1 VKRLFYDVADG
12 QRLGMKMESHVDV
25 RFAAPVKLATSGAAN
40 GNLSVRGGA
49 SRHRNDKG
57 ALRMIFGMRVRG
69 ALLGTLIMLAV
80 PVAASLAAMV
90 ASSPAAAQTVQ
101 SIVVEGNRRVELDT
115 IRSYFKPGPNGVLD
129 QGRIDDGLKALIET
143 GLFQDV
149 RISRPGGK
157 IVVTVVENPVIGR
170 VAFEGNKKVKD
181 DQLTAEI
188 QSKPRG
194 TFSRPMVQSD
204 AQRIAEI
211 YRHSGRYD
219 VRVTPEIIEQP
230 NNRVDLV
237 FTIVEGSKTGI
248 KSIEFIGNQAYSS
261 YRLRDIIKTRE
272 SNLLSFL
279 GGADTYDPDRVEAD
293 RDLIRRFYLKH
304 GYADVQV
311 VAALTEYD
319 PARGGFLVTFKIEE
333 GQQYRVASVEFTSS
347 IVTLDGNTL
356 RSYSH
361 VYVGSVYNAEA
372 LEKSVEEMQIE
383 ASRRGYAFAI
393 VRPRGDRNFEAHTVS
408 IVFGIDE
415 GPRTY
420 IERINIKGN
429 TRTRD
434 YVIRREFDLSEGDAY
449 NRALVDR
456 AERRLKNLD
465 YFKNV
470 KITTEPGSSSDRV
483 VLIVDLEEKST
494 GDFSVS
500 GGYSTTDGALG
511 EVSISERNFLGR
523 GLFAKAAVTY
533 GQYARGASLS
543 FVDPYLLDYRVAG
556 GLDISYREQLPNSYI
571 SYGTKTM
578 GFSPRL
584 GFALREDL
592 SLQVRY
598 SLYEQEIT
606 LPYYLANCNNNPA
619 NGMLAFNP
627 SPAWVAANAPGT
639 PPGGTVTAGGQTAT
653 DATGLGLWCYS
664 DGEASLP
671 VRKELASGKTLT
683 SSVGYSLSYNTL
695 DNNKNP
701 TDGLLINFSQDFAG
715 VGGDVSYLKTTIDG
729 KYYAPLVSDIVGLIH
744 VQSGIL
750 NRASSEL
757 RMLDQFQ
764 MGPNL
769 VRGFAPNGIGP
780 RDINPF
786 GTQDALGG
794 TKYWGA
800 SFELQMPFWFLPKE
814 VGLKGAVYADAG
826 SLWDY
831 QGPTNWALT
840 GEVNVPGCI
849 KPTQTPV
856 VTSGTCLG
864 LQYDDTNIIRTAVGV
879 GLIWASPFGPLR
891 FDYAFP
897 LTKGQYDR
905 VQQFKFGGGT
915 SF

>member
-1 VKRLFYDVADG
+1 
-12 QRLGMKMESHVDV
+12 MK
-25 RFAAPVKLATSGAAN
+25 L
-40 GNLSVRGGA
+40 
-49 SRHRNDKG
+49 
-57 ALRMIFGMRVRG
+57 GMRVRG
-69 ALLGTLIMLAV
+69 GVLAALMMFAV
-80 PVAASLAAMV
+80 PVAASLAAV
-90 ASSPAAAQTVQ
+90 LASSPAIAQTVA
-101 SIVVEGNRRVELDT
+101 SIQVEGNRRVELET
-115 IRSYFKPGPNGVLD
+115 IRSYFKPGPGGRLD
-129 QGRIDDGLKALIET
+129 QAQIDDGLKALIET

-149 RISRPGGK
+149 RISQTGGHLL
-157 IVVTVVENPVIGR
+157 VTVIENPVIGR

-181 DQLTAEI
+181 EQLSAEI

-194 TFSRPMVQSD
+194 TLSRPMVQSD

-211 YRHSGRYD
+211 YRRSGRYD
-219 VRVTPEIIEQP
+219 VRVNPEIIEQP
-230 NNRVDLV
+230 NNRVDLI
-237 FTIVEGSKTGI
+237 FTITEGSKTGV
-248 KSIEFIGNQAYSS
+248 KSIEFIGNSFYSS
-261 YRLRDIIKTRE
+261 YRLKDVIKTRE

-279 GGADTYDPDRVEAD
+279 GGADVYDPDRVEAD

-304 GYADVQV
+304 GFADVQV

-319 PARGGFLVTFKIEE
+319 PERKGFLVTFKIDE
-333 GQQYRVASVEFTSS
+333 GQQYRVASVEFNSS
-347 IVTLDGNTL
+347 IATLDGNAL
-356 RSYSH
+356 SSFSR
-361 VYVGSVYNAEA
+361 VYVGSLYNAEA

-420 IERINIKGN
+420 IERINVRGN

-434 YVIRREFDLSEGDAY
+434 YVIRREFDISEGDAY

-465 YFKNV
+465 FFKSV
-470 KITTEPGSSSDRV
+470 KVSTEPGSSSDRV
-483 VLIVDLEEKST
+483 ILVVDLEEKST

-500 GGYSTTDGALG
+500 GGYSTTDGALA

-523 GLFAKAAVTY
+523 GLFAKASVTY
-533 GQYARGASLS
+533 GQYARGYSLS
-543 FVDPYLLDYRVAG
+543 YVDPYLLDYRVAL
-556 GLDISYREQLPNSYI
+556 GLDLFQRQQLANSYI
-571 SYGTKTM
+571 SYGTSTL

-598 SLYEQEIT
+598 TIYQQKLSL
-606 LPYYLANCNNNPA
+606 PSNLANCNNNPA
-619 NGMLAFNP
+619 NSLLAFNP
-627 SPAWVAANAPGT
+627 SPAFNQANP
-639 PPGGTVTAGGQTAT
+639 Q
-653 DATGLGLWCYS
+653 LGLIDPSGTNLFCYS

-671 VRKELASGKTLT
+671 VRKELQGGSTLT
-683 SSVGYSLSYNTL
+683 SSVGYSLNYNTL

-701 TDGLLINFSQDFAG
+701 TDGLIVDWKQDFAG
-715 VGGDVSYLKTTIDG
+715 LGGDVKYIKSAIDA
-729 KYYAPLVSDIVGLIH
+729 KYYTPLVADIVGVMH
-744 VQSGIL
+744 VQAGIL
-750 NRASSEL
+750 NEIGNSGL
-757 RMLDQFQ
+757 RMLDHFQ

-780 RDINPF
+780 RDINPY
-786 GTQDALGG
+786 GTMDAIGG

-800 SFELQMPFWFLPKE
+800 SYELQMPFWFLPKE

-826 SLWDY
+826 GLWDY
-831 QGPTNWALT
+831 QGPTSWAAT
-840 GEVNVPGCI
+840 GEVNTPGCI
-849 KPTQTPV
+849 APTIRPTP
-856 VTSGTCLG
+856 SPGTCLG
-864 LQYDDTNIIRTAVGV
+864 LQFDGANVVRSSVGV

-891 FDYAFP
+891 FDYAVP
-897 LTKGQYDR
+897 LTKGTNDR

>member
-1 VKRLFYDVADG
+1 MGICWFRRG
-12 QRLGMKMESHVDV
+12 TV
-25 RFAAPVKLATSGAAN
+25 R
-40 GNLSVRGGA
+40 
-49 SRHRNDKG
+49 HWNDEG
-57 ALRMIFGMRVRG
+57 ALRMNVGMRLQG
-69 ALLGTLIMLAV
+69 GLLAALIMFAV
-80 PVAASLAAMV
+80 PVAATLSAVVV
-90 ASSPAAAQTVQ
+90 ASPAAAQSVS
-101 SIVVEGNRRVELDT
+101 SIQVEGNRRVEVET
-115 IRSYFKPGPNGVLD
+115 IRSYFKPGPGGRLD
-129 QGRIDDGLKALIET
+129 QAGIDDGLKALIET

-149 RISRPGGK
+149 RISQPGGHLL
-157 IVVTVVENPVIGR
+157 VTVVENPVIGR
-170 VAFEGNKKVKD
+170 IAFEGNKKVKD
-181 DQLTAEI
+181 EQLTAEI

-194 TFSRPMVQSD
+194 TLSRPMVQSD

-211 YRHSGRYD
+211 YRRSGRYD
-219 VRVTPEIIEQP
+219 ISVNPEIIEQP

-237 FTIVEGSKTGI
+237 FTITEGGKTGV
-248 KSIEFIGNQAYSS
+248 KSVDFIGNSAYSS
-261 YRLRDIIKTRE
+261 YRLKDIIKTHE

-279 GGADTYDPDRVEAD
+279 GGGDVYDPDRVEAD

-304 GYADVQV
+304 GFADVQV

-319 PARGGFLVTFKIEE
+319 PEKKGFLVTFKIEE
-333 GQQYRVASVEFTSS
+333 GQQYRVATVNFQSS
-347 IVTLDGNTL
+347 IGTLDGNTL
-356 RSYSH
+356 SSFSH
-361 VYVGSVYNAEA
+361 VYVGSLYNAEA

-408 IVFGIDE
+408 ITFAIDE

-420 IERINIKGN
+420 IERINVRGN

-434 YVIRREFDLSEGDAY
+434 YVIRREFDLAEGDAY

-465 YFKNV
+465 FFKSV

-483 VLIVDLEEKST
+483 ILIVDLEEKST

-500 GGYSTTDGALG
+500 GGYSTTDGALA

-523 GLFAKAAVTY
+523 GLFAKASVTY
-533 GQYARGASLS
+533 GQFARGYSLS
-543 FVDPYLLDYRVAG
+543 LVEPYLLDYRVAL
-556 GLDISYREQLPNSYI
+556 GLDLFQRQQLANNFI
-571 SYGTKTM
+571 SYGTKTL

-584 GFALREDL
+584 GFGLREDL
-592 SLQVRY
+592 SLQLRY
-598 SLYEQEIT
+598 SIYQQQIQ
-606 LPYYLANCNNNPA
+606 LPANLANCNNIIGG
-619 NGMLAFNP
+619 NGLLAFNP
-627 SPAWVAANAPGT
+627 SPAFIAANAANGITIVDPTG
-639 PPGGTVTAGGQTAT
+639 
-653 DATGLGLWCYS
+653 TGLGCFS

-671 VRKELASGKTLT
+671 VRKELQAGQTLT
-683 SSVGYSLSYNTL
+683 SAVGYSLNYNTL

-701 TDGLLINFSQDFAG
+701 TDGLNIDFKQDFAG
-715 VGGDVSYLKTTIDG
+715 VGGDVRYLKSAVDA
-729 KYYAPLVSDIVGLIH
+729 KYYTPLVADIVGLIH
-744 VQSGIL
+744 VQGGIL
-750 NRASSEL
+750 NSVGSDI
-757 RMLDQFQ
+757 RMLDHFQ

-800 SFELQMPFWFLPKE
+800 SAELQMPFWFLPKE

-831 QGPTNWALT
+831 KGPTSWAQT

-849 KPTQTPV
+849 RPTTNPV
-856 VTSGTCLG
+856 SAGTCTG
-864 LQYDDTNIIRTAVGV
+864 LTFNDGNLVRSSVGV

-891 FDYAFP
+891 FDYAVP
-897 LTKGQYDR
+897 LTKGANDR

>member
-1 VKRLFYDVADG
+1 
-12 QRLGMKMESHVDV
+12 
-25 RFAAPVKLATSGAAN
+25 
-40 GNLSVRGGA
+40 
-49 SRHRNDKG
+49 DKG
-57 ALRMIFGMRVRG
+57 ALRMKLGMRVRG
-69 ALLGTLIMLAV
+69 GLLAALVMFAV
-80 PVAASLAAMV
+80 PVAASLAAV
-90 ASSPAAAQTVQ
+90 LASSPAIAQAVA
-101 SIVVEGNRRVELDT
+101 SIQVEGNRRVELDT
-115 IRSYFKPGPNGVLD
+115 IRSYFRPGPGGRLD
-129 QGRIDDGLKALIET
+129 QAQIDDGLKALIET

-149 RISRPGGK
+149 RISQTGGHLL
-157 IVVTVVENPVIGR
+157 VTVVENPVIGR

-181 DQLTAEI
+181 EQLSAEI

-194 TFSRPMVQSD
+194 TLSRPMVQSD

-211 YRHSGRYD
+211 YRRSGRYD
-219 VRVTPEIIEQP
+219 VRVNPEIIEQP
-230 NNRVDLV
+230 NNRVDLI
-237 FTIVEGSKTGI
+237 FTVTEGSKTGV
-248 KSIEFIGNQAYSS
+248 KSIEFIGNSFYSS
-261 YRLRDIIKTRE
+261 YRLKDVIKTRE

-279 GGADTYDPDRVEAD
+279 GGADVYDPDRVEAD

-304 GYADVQV
+304 GFADVQV

-319 PARGGFLVTFKIEE
+319 PERKGFLVTFKIDE
-333 GQQYRVASVEFTSS
+333 GQQYRVASVAFNSS
-347 IVTLDGNTL
+347 IATLDGNAL
-356 RSYSH
+356 SSFSR
-361 VYVGSVYNAEA
+361 VYVGSLYNAEA

-420 IERINIKGN
+420 IERINVRGN

-434 YVIRREFDLSEGDAY
+434 YVIRREFDISEGDAY

-465 YFKNV
+465 FFKSV
-470 KITTEPGSSSDRV
+470 KISTEPGSSSDRV
-483 VLIVDLEEKST
+483 SLVVDLEEKST

-500 GGYSTTDGALG
+500 GGYSTTDGALA

-523 GLFAKAAVTY
+523 GLFAKASVTY
-533 GQYARGASLS
+533 GQYARGYSLS
-543 FVDPYLLDYRVAG
+543 YVDPYLLDYRVAL
-556 GLDISYREQLPNSYI
+556 GLDLFQRQQLANSYI
-571 SYGTKTM
+571 SYGTSTL

-598 SLYEQEIT
+598 TIYQQKLSL
-606 LPYYLANCNNNPA
+606 PSYLANCNNNPT
-619 NGMLAFNP
+619 NSLLAFNP
-627 SPAWVAANAPGT
+627 SPAWVATNGVAAA
-639 PPGGTVTAGGQTAT
+639 TALGAS
-653 DATGLGLWCYS
+653 DASLAGLWCYS

-671 VRKELASGKTLT
+671 VRRELQGGSTLT
-683 SSVGYSLSYNTL
+683 SSVGYSLNYNTL

-701 TDGLLINFSQDFAG
+701 TDGLIVDWKQDFAG
-715 VGGDVSYLKTTIDG
+715 LGGDVKYIKSAIDA
-729 KYYAPLVSDIVGLIH
+729 KYYTPLVADIVGVMH
-744 VQSGIL
+744 VQAGIL
-750 NRASSEL
+750 NEIGNSGL
-757 RMLDQFQ
+757 RMLDHFQ

-780 RDINPF
+780 RDINPY
-786 GTQDALGG
+786 GTMDAIGG

-800 SFELQMPFWFLPKE
+800 SYELQMPFWFLPKE

-826 SLWDY
+826 GLWDY
-831 QGPTNWALT
+831 QGPTSWAAT
-840 GEVNVPGCI
+840 GEVNTPGCI
-849 KPTQTPV
+849 APTIRPTLSP
-856 VTSGTCLG
+856 GTCLG
-864 LQYDDTNIIRTAVGV
+864 LQYDGANVVRSSVGV

-891 FDYAFP
+891 FDYAVP
-897 LTKGQYDR
+897 LTKGANDR